1 MRFKNTCPRYLHD
14 VATSPRA
21 VAGGTRGPQG
31 VSARRK
37 VLVAAGCGLV
47 AGGTSALFLAWE
59 LCPLVGWD
67 VAALIYLV
75 WVWRQIW
82 PLDATQTARHA
93 EREDPTKAAADLM
106 LIIAALVSLL
116 AVGVVLIT
124 ADSSKSGVEIAFGV
138 ASVVVSWAIIHTIFT
153 IRYAD
158 LYYGGA
164 DGGLDFHDEKQ
175 PRFVDFAYLAFTV
188 GMTFQVSD
196 TEVNAS
202 GIRAQVLR
210 HALLSYLFGTVI
222 VALTINLIAGL
233 TR

>member
-1 MRFKNTCPRYLHD
+1 
-14 VATSPRA
+14 
-21 VAGGTRGPQG
+21 

-37 VLVAAGCGLV
+37 VLVAAVCGLV
-47 AGGTSALFLAWE
+47 AGGASALFLSWQ

-67 VAALIYLV
+67 TAGVIYLA
-75 WVWRQIW
+75 WVWRSIW
-82 PLDATQTARHA
+82 SLDAEQTARHA
-93 EREDPTKAAADLM
+93 DREDPTTAAADLM
-106 LIIAALVSLL
+106 LIIAALASLL

-124 ADSSKSGVEIAFGV
+124 GGSSKSGVEIAFGV
-138 ASVVVSWAIIHTIFT
+138 ASVVVSWAIVHTIFT

-164 DGGLDFHDEKQ
+164 DGGLDFHDQDQ

-196 TEVNAS
+196 TEVNTS
-202 GIRAQVLR
+202 QIRAQVLR

-233 TR
+233 IR

>member
-1 MRFKNTCPRYLHD
+1 MG
-14 VATSPRA
+14 S
-21 VAGGTRGPQG
+21 QG

-37 VLVAAGCGLV
+37 VFVAAGCGLV
-47 AGGTSALFLAWE
+47 AGAGSALLLDWE

-67 VAALIYLV
+67 VAALIYLI
-75 WVWRQIW
+75 WVWRRIW
-82 PLDATQTARHA
+82 PLDAEQTASHA
-93 EREDPTKAAADLM
+93 GREDPTKAAADLM

-116 AVGVVLIT
+116 AVGIVLIT
-124 ADSSKSGVEIAFGV
+124 ADSSKSGVEIGFGV
-138 ASVVVSWAIIHTIFT
+138 ASVVLSWAIIHTIFT

-164 DGGLDFHDEKQ
+164 DGGLDFHDEKR
-175 PRFVDFAYLAFTV
+175 PRFVDFAYLAFTI

-202 GIRAQVLR
+202 PIRGQVLR

-233 TR
+233 IRP